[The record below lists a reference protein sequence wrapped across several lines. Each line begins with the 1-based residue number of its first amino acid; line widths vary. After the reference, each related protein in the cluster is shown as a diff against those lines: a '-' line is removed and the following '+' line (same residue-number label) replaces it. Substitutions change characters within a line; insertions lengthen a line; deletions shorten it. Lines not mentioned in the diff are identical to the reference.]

1 MHSLCVLPNISTRVL
16 SSSSRKTDACIAPA
30 RRVDLR
36 GVDLINTILS
46 ANGASIESIAL
57 ESQASYAARLSSRRV
72 YERRCDAVFRHRGRV
87 CLSIG
92 ERAVGPDIDLLTT
105 WDRGSEAKSLSGGT
119 VISVSKYLLL
129 MS

>member
-1 MHSLCVLPNISTRVL
+1 M
-16 SSSSRKTDACIAPA
+16 
-30 RRVDLR
+30 
-36 GVDLINTILS
+36 
-46 ANGASIESIAL
+46 
-57 ESQASYAARLSSRRV
+57 
-72 YERRCDAVFRHRGRV
+72 

-92 ERAVGPDIDLLTT
+92 ERAVEPDIDLLTT